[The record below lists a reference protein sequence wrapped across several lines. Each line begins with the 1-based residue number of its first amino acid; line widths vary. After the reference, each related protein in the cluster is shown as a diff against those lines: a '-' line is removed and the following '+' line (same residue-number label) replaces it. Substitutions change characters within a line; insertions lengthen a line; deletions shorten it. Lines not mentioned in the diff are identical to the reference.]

1 MLVTTKGN
9 VNCFYFFYNTFD
21 KITNS
26 ITFFPR
32 ILLQKHGKIAQD
44 RRNLMRTKLLNISI
58 IFVLVLMIAIPSI
71 NNIQRALADT
81 SDLKVTG
88 TILYLREGPGLSYP
102 IITTLDEGDSL
113 TSISREGDWI
123 QVKAGDYEGW
133 VASWLT
139 ASINDKQTID
149 KTLISQVDRLNI
161 RTEPDISSAVLGQ
174 LSIGSQAKLIEKN
187 GEWAKID
194 WNGLVGW
201 VSTDYVTINDLP
213 EKKVT
218 AEADEP
224 KVEVSTK
231 KINKDT
237 TFTVLVNA
245 LNVRQNHDLNAKKI
259 GTASNGQT
267 FKVLAQEHNW
277 VKIQYNDNKAGWV
290 YSFYGTF
297 SNKEKTTS
305 KSAASSSELESVTI
319 IYNGTNLRT
328 DSTTTADV
336 VARVDAGETYPIV
349 GAKNDFYEIQVDNK
363 TAFVANWVVTT
374 TSSSKATTASKKDK
388 SEPRK
393 KGTLNGLTI
402 VVDAGHGG
410 NDHGTTG
417 QRGTNE
423 KEVTLKTASLLASKL
438 SAAGANV
445 VMTRESD
452 EYVSLRKRVSIAHQ
466 YEADAFISIHY
477 DATDD
482 SSINGFTSYYMN
494 SNQQGLAEAINKGLS
509 NKIDLKNRGTQ
520 QGNYLV
526 LRENRQQAALIELG
540 YLSNGSEERVIT
552 NAKFREQATL
562 GIYQGILKYFNEEQ

>member
-1 MLVTTKGN
+1 
-9 VNCFYFFYNTFD
+9 
-21 KITNS
+21 
-26 ITFFPR
+26 
-32 ILLQKHGKIAQD
+32 
-44 RRNLMRTKLLNISI
+44 MRKKLLNISI
-58 IFVLVLMIAIPSI
+58 IFVLVLMIAIPSM
-71 NNIQRALADT
+71 NNVQKALANT
-81 SDLKVTG
+81 SDLKVNG
-88 TILYLREGPGLSYP
+88 TILHLREGPGLSYP
-102 IITTLDEGDSL
+102 IITTLDEGDPL
-113 TSISREGDWI
+113 TSISLEGDWI

-139 ASINDKQTID
+139 ASINDKQMID

-174 LSIGSQAKLIEKN
+174 LSIGNQATLIEKN

-213 EKKVT
+213 EKKT
-218 AEADEP
+218 ETNEP
-224 KVEVSTK
+224 KIEVSTK

-237 TFTVLVNA
+237 TFTVLVDS
-245 LNVRQNHDLNAKKI
+245 LNVRQQPDLNAKKI
-259 GTASNGQT
+259 GTVSNGQA

-277 VKIQYNDNKAGWV
+277 VQIQYNNKITGWV
-290 YSFYGTF
+290 YSFYGTY
-297 SNKEKTTS
+297 SNTKKTAS
-305 KSAASSSELESVTI
+305 KSTSSSELESVTI

-328 DSTTTADV
+328 DATTAADV
-336 VARVDAGETYPIV
+336 VTRVDAGETYPIV
-349 GAKNDFYEIQVDNK
+349 GAKNDFYEIQVNDK

-374 TSSSKATTASKKDK
+374 TSSGNAATAIKKEK

-423 KEVTLKTASLLASKL
+423 KEITLKTASLLGSKL

-452 EYVSLRKRVSIAHQ
+452 EYVALRKRVSIAHQ

-482 SSINGFTSYYMN
+482 SSVNGFTSYYMN

-540 YLSNGSEERVIT
+540 YLSNGSEERFIT
-552 NAKFREQATL
+552 TAKFREQATL
-562 GIYQGILKYFNEEQ
+562 GIYQGILNYFNEN

>member
-1 MLVTTKGN
+1 
-9 VNCFYFFYNTFD
+9 
-21 KITNS
+21 
-26 ITFFPR
+26 
-32 ILLQKHGKIAQD
+32 
-44 RRNLMRTKLLNISI
+44 MRTKFLHTII
-58 IFVLVLMIAIPSI
+58 IFVLVLTFAFPS
-71 NNIQRALADT
+71 NTVQTALADS

-88 TILYLREGPGLSYP
+88 TILHLREGPGLSYP
-102 IITTLDEGDSL
+102 IITTLDEGDPL

-123 QVKAGDYEGW
+123 RVKAGNYEGW

-139 ASINDKQTID
+139 ASTNDKQTAD
-149 KTLISQVDRLNI
+149 QTLISQVNRLNI

-174 LSIGSQAKLIEKN
+174 LSTGDQAKLIEKN

-213 EKKVT
+213 EQKAK
-218 AEADEP
+218 ADEP

-231 KINKDT
+231 KVNKDT
-237 TFTVLVNA
+237 TFTVLVDA
-245 LNVRQNHDLNAKKI
+245 LNVRQQPDLNANKV
-259 GTASNGQT
+259 GTVSNGQA

-277 VKIQYNDNKAGWV
+277 VQIQYNDKKAGWV

-297 SNKEKTTS
+297 SNIEKKAS
-305 KSAASSSELESVTI
+305 KSSSASSDLESVTI

-328 DSTTTADV
+328 DATTTAEV
-336 VARVDAGETYPIV
+336 VERVDAGEIYPIV
-349 GAKNDFYEIQVDNK
+349 GAKNDFYEIQVDDK

-374 TSSSKATTASKKDK
+374 SSPSKAVTATKKEKSK
-388 SEPRK
+388 PRK

-402 VVDAGHGG
+402 IVDAGHGG

-417 QRGTNE
+417 QRGTDE
-423 KEVTLKTASLLASKL
+423 KEITLKTASLLASKL

-452 EYVSLRKRVSIAHQ
+452 EYVALRKRVSIAHQ

-482 SSINGFTSYYMN
+482 SSVNGFTSYYMN
-494 SNQQGLAEAINKGLS
+494 SNQQDLAEAINNGLS

-526 LRENRQQAALIELG
+526 LRENRQKAALIELG

-552 NAKFREQATL
+552 SAKFREQATL
-562 GIYQGILKYFNEEQ
+562 GIYQGILNYFNEN

>member
-1 MLVTTKGN
+1 
-9 VNCFYFFYNTFD
+9 
-21 KITNS
+21 
-26 ITFFPR
+26 
-32 ILLQKHGKIAQD
+32 
-44 RRNLMRTKLLNISI
+44 MRTKLLNINI
-58 IFVLVLMIAIPSI
+58 IFVLVLMIAIPSM

-88 TILYLREGPGLSYP
+88 TILHLREGPGLSYP
-102 IITTLDEGDSL
+102 IITILDEGDSL

-139 ASINDKQTID
+139 ASINTTQTID

-161 RTEPDISSAVLGQ
+161 RTEPDVSSAVLGQ
-174 LSIGSQAKLIEKN
+174 LSIGNQAKLIEKN

-213 EKKVT
+213 EKKAK
-218 AEADEP
+218 AEDETDEP

-231 KINKDT
+231 KVNKDT
-237 TFTVLVNA
+237 TFTVLVDA
-245 LNVRQNHDLNAKKI
+245 LNVRQKPDLNTKKI
-259 GTASNGQT
+259 GTVSKGQA
-267 FKVLAQEHNW
+267 FKVLSQEHNW
-277 VKIQYNDNKAGWV
+277 VQIQYNDKKAGWV

-297 SNKEKTTS
+297 SNIENTTS
-305 KSAASSSELESVTI
+305 KSSSSSELESVTI

-328 DSTTTADV
+328 DATTTADV

-349 GAKNDFYEIQVDNK
+349 GAKNDFYEIQVDDK

-374 TSSSKATTASKKDK
+374 TSSSKDATTTKEEK

-417 QRGTNE
+417 QRGTDE
-423 KEVTLKTASLLASKL
+423 KEITLKTASLLASKL
-438 SAAGANV
+438 SAAGATV

-452 EYVSLRKRVSIAHQ
+452 EYVALRKRVSIAHQ
-466 YEADAFISIHY
+466 NEADAFISIHY

-482 SSINGFTSYYMN
+482 SSINGFTAYYMN
-494 SNQQGLAEAINKGLS
+494 SNQQGLAEAINNGLS
-509 NKIDLKNRGTQ
+509 KKIDLKDRGTQ

-526 LRENRQQAALIELG
+526 LRENRQKAVLIELG
-540 YLSNGSEERVIT
+540 YLSNGSEERIIT
-552 NAKFREQATL
+552 TAKFREQATL
-562 GIYQGILKYFNEEQ
+562 GIYQGILNYFNKNQ

>member
-1 MLVTTKGN
+1 
-9 VNCFYFFYNTFD
+9 
-21 KITNS
+21 
-26 ITFFPR
+26 
-32 ILLQKHGKIAQD
+32 
-44 RRNLMRTKLLNISI
+44 
-58 IFVLVLMIAIPSI
+58 MIAIPSI
-71 NNIQRALADT
+71 NNVKRALADT

-88 TILYLREGPGLSYP
+88 TILHLREGPGLSYP

-113 TSISREGDWI
+113 TSIGREGDWI

-174 LSIGSQAKLIEKN
+174 LSIGNQAKLIEKN

-201 VSTDYVTINDLP
+201 VSTDYVTINDLS
-213 EKKVT
+213 EKKVK
-218 AEADEP
+218 AEADES

-231 KINKDT
+231 KINKDA
-237 TFTVLVNA
+237 TFTVLVDA
-245 LNVRQNHDLNAKKI
+245 LNVRQKPDLNAKKI
-259 GTASNGQT
+259 GTVSKGQA

-277 VKIQYNDNKAGWV
+277 VQIQYSDKKAGWV

-297 SNKEKTTS
+297 SNIENTTS
-305 KSAASSSELESVTI
+305 KSAASSSELETVTI

-328 DSTTTADV
+328 DATTTADV
-336 VARVDAGETYPIV
+336 VVRVDAGETYPIV
-349 GAKNDFYEIQVDNK
+349 GAKNDFYEIQVDDK

-374 TSSSKATTASKKDK
+374 TSSSKAATAVKKEK

-423 KEVTLKTASLLASKL
+423 KEITLKTASLLASKL

-452 EYVSLRKRVSIAHQ
+452 EYVALRKRVSIAHQ

-477 DATDD
+477 DAIDD

-494 SNQQGLAEAINKGLS
+494 SNQQGLAEAINNGLS

-540 YLSNGSEERVIT
+540 YLSNSSEERVIT
-552 NAKFREQATL
+552 SAKFREQATL
-562 GIYQGILKYFNEEQ
+562 GIYQGILNYFNEK

>member
-1 MLVTTKGN
+1 
-9 VNCFYFFYNTFD
+9 
-21 KITNS
+21 
-26 ITFFPR
+26 
-32 ILLQKHGKIAQD
+32 
-44 RRNLMRTKLLNISI
+44 MRTKLLNISI
-58 IFVLVLMIAIPSI
+58 IYILVLMIAIPNM
-71 NNIQRALADT
+71 NNVQRALADT

-88 TILYLREGPGLSYP
+88 TILHLREGPGLSYP
-102 IITTLDEGDSL
+102 IITTLDEGDQL

-123 QVKAGDYEGW
+123 QVKAGDNEGW

-174 LSIGSQAKLIEKN
+174 LSIGNQAKLIEKN

-213 EKKVT
+213 EKKVK

-237 TFTVLVNA
+237 TFTVLVDA
-245 LNVRQNHDLNAKKI
+245 LNVRQTPDLNAKKI
-259 GTASNGQT
+259 GTISNGQA

-277 VKIQYNDNKAGWV
+277 VQIQYNDNKAGWV

-297 SNKEKTTS
+297 SNIEKTTS
-305 KSAASSSELESVTI
+305 KSASSSSELESVTI

-328 DSTTTADV
+328 DATTVADV

-349 GAKNDFYEIQVDNK
+349 GAKNDFYEIQVDDK

-374 TSSSKATTASKKDK
+374 TSSSKATTAIKKDNSK
-388 SEPRK
+388 PRK

-417 QRGTNE
+417 QRGTEE
-423 KEVTLKTASLLASKL
+423 KEITLKTASLLASKL

-452 EYVSLRKRVSIAHQ
+452 EYVALRKRVSIAHQ

-477 DATDD
+477 DATED
-482 SSINGFTSYYMN
+482 SSVNGFTSYYMN
-494 SNQQGLAEAINKGLS
+494 SNQQGLADAINNGLS

-552 NAKFREQATL
+552 TAKFREQATL
-562 GIYQGILKYFNEEQ
+562 GIYQGILNYFNENQ